1 MLGSFPTLK
10 HGIRRFV
17 KTFDTV
23 GNKAVFFFCY
33 SVQGAKKL
41 KMTAL

>member
-23 GNKAVFFFCY
+23 GNKAVFFF
-33 SVQGAKKL
+33 VILFKEL
-41 KMTAL
+41 KS